1 MRLILA
7 KRLSN
12 DSGSYF
18 ILGFTSYSYTGTHG
32 HSSSSLRQGQL
43 HTHTHTTHDT
53 RHTGPRASSMQPGRR
68 AWERKGVRTGLLQ
81 RVASA
86 QSLGSASLRGVLA
99 SPRTLSG
106 GHRERAR
113 GLALSRPTPLSS
125 PSGLRLRLGDLALL
139 SPPQNAPSSGARA
152 QRRAAGREGRAGVRP
167 CVRLRQRARRRES
180 ERGKGGSGP
189 GGSASCGYVA
199 ELGGSGSSF
208 AAIAA
213 T

>member
-1 MRLILA
+1 MTQGAILF
-7 KRLSN
+7 
-12 DSGSYF
+12 SGLQATATQEHTATQAHRCVKASC
-18 ILGFTSYSYTGTHG
+18 
-32 HSSSSLRQGQL
+32 
-43 HTHTHTTHDT
+43 THTHT
-53 RHTGPRASSMQPGRR
+53 RHTTHRAQSILNAAGRASLGAKRSVK
-68 AWERKGVRTGLLQ
+68 ELLQ
-81 RVASA
+81 RAASA

>member
-1 MRLILA
+1 MTQGAILSSRLQA
-7 KRLSN
+7 TATQEHTATQAHRCVKASC
-12 DSGSYF
+12 
-18 ILGFTSYSYTGTHG
+18 
-32 HSSSSLRQGQL
+32 
-43 HTHTHTTHDT
+43 THTHTTHDT

-81 RVASA
+81 RAASA

>member
-1 MRLILA
+1 MTQGAILF
-7 KRLSN
+7 
-12 DSGSYF
+12 SGLQATATQEHTATQARRCVKASC
-18 ILGFTSYSYTGTHG
+18 
-32 HSSSSLRQGQL
+32 
-43 HTHTHTTHDT
+43 THTHTHDT
-53 RHTGPRASSMQPGRR
+53 RHTTHR
-68 AWERKGVRTGLLQ
+68 
-81 RVASA
+81 A
-86 QSLGSASLRGVLA
+86 QSILNAAGKASLGAKRSANGAAPARRVCAVTRQCLPA
-99 SPRTLSG
+99 G
-106 GHRERAR
+106 RAR
-113 GLALSRPTPLSS
+113 IAAHPIRRPQGARPRPRPLSS